1 MPFVGSWFCVPEISH
16 VGSQFHSR
24 PIVQNDNSEDNWK
37 HEETFVKTLS
47 EKWEAIPVGVPI
59 GMQFSLKY
67 ISE

>member
-1 MPFVGSWFCVPEISH
+1 M
-16 VGSQFHSR
+16 GSQFHSR

-47 EKWEAIPVGVPI
+47 EKWEAIPVGVPT